1 MTTLAKNQIAA
12 GLFALLGA
20 TLTWEAFSYSY
31 ASSFFLRALAL
42 TLLALAL
49 VFSVQTILQRRS
61 GADDETQERD
71 TEEPDTEEREDAGL
85 LIALHVFVLTAGYAA
100 AMSVFG
106 FLLPTFAFVLLGQW
120 TFSRQFRWRHVI
132 YAASLSAFIFILF
145 FGLLGATAPQSP
157 LSVDNLFL
165 LV

>member
-12 GLFALLGA
+12 ALFALVGA
-20 TLTWEAFSYSY
+20 YLTWEAFSYSY

-61 GADDETQERD
+61 VTDDETQER
-71 TEEPDTEEREDAGL
+71 EEVGL

-100 AMSVFG
+100 AIHVFG
-106 FLLPTFAFVLLGQW
+106 FLLPTFVFVLLGQW
-120 TFSRQFRWRHVI
+120 SFSRHFRWRHVI
-132 YAASLSAFIFILF
+132 YAATLSAFIFILF
-145 FGLLGATAPQSP
+145 FRLLGATAPQGP
-157 LSVDNLFL
+157 LSIDGFFPL
-165 LV
+165 L